1 MYFVH
6 SYEFI
11 PDDKSVIS
19 ATTDYSSK
27 IVCSIEKENLFGTQF
42 HPEKSDKTGLKIIK
56 NFRFVIMKIFPA
68 IDIKDKKCVRLIKG
82 NFENKTEYNTS
93 PVDQAAKYKDHG
105 FKNLHIVDLDG
116 ALTGKTVNLDIIQEI
131 VSKYDLKIEI
141 GGGIRNIDN
150 IKQYIE
156 TGVEKV
162 ILGSGAIKNK
172 EFLKEAC
179 EKFKNKIALGLDKDG
194 NLSVSGWK
202 ENLNIKTTDYLNDVN
217 DFGVSRVIFTDINR
231 DGMKNSPNYEET
243 VKIAEISNCP
253 VVISG
258 GVSSINDIKKAKDL
272 NNKKIEGIIVGKAI
286 YDGDIKLDELA
297 KEIDVKNRIIPC
309 LDVKNGRVVKGINF
323 VELKD
328 AGDPVEQ
335 AKVYSDG
342 GADEICFLDITASN
356 ENRGTII
363 DIVRKTAKECFVPL
377 TVGGGVR
384 TIQNITDYC

>member
-1 MYFVH
+1 MFADVGYEEAETKGLGWISGKVSKIDNQNGKFKLPHIGWNEIEIQKESKIFKDIKNKSHMYFVH

-11 PDDKSVIS
+11 PEDKSVIS

-27 IVCSIEKENLFGTQF
+27 IVCSVERDNLFGTQF
-42 HPEKSDKTGLKIIK
+42 HPEKSDKIGLKIID
-56 NFRFVIMKIFPA
+56 NFYKTIMKIFPA

-82 NFENKTEYNTS
+82 DFENKTEYETLTI
-93 PVDQAAKYKDHG
+93 DQAGKYKDHG

-141 GGGIRNIDN
+141 GGGVRSLDS
-150 IKQYIE
+150 IKQYIDA
-156 TGVEKV
+156 GVEKV

-179 EKFKNKIALGLDKDG
+179 EKFKSQIALGLDAKDG

-202 ENLNIKTTDYLNDVN
+202 ENLNIKTIDFLKEVN
-217 DFGVSRVIFTDINR
+217 SYGVSRIIYTDINR
-231 DGMKNSPNYEET
+231 DGMKTSPNLDET
-243 VKIAEISNCP
+243 VKIAELSNCP

-258 GVSSINDIKKAKDL
+258 GVSSINDIKKAKEL

-297 KEIDVKNRIIPC
+297 KEIS
-309 LDVKNGRVVKGINF
+309 
-323 VELKD
+323 
-328 AGDPVEQ
+328 A
-335 AKVYSDG
+335 
-342 GADEICFLDITASN
+342 
-356 ENRGTII
+356 
-363 DIVRKTAKECFVPL
+363 
-377 TVGGGVR
+377 
-384 TIQNITDYC
+384 